1 MKIKIKLPNWLMTI
15 GNYIWCW
22 WSNLRWYKATKEY
35 PLQEKDIATQDE
47 ADKIDRFY
55 EFLSRAANRVDEG
68 FHYTN
73 DGIDEFGD
81 SMRPPA
87 QCYKDLVEG
96 SLKDDCDGFHSALY
110 YIMSQKALHAPVY
123 MASIGSRDGKRGHA
137 ILVGVDPL
145 GGWFA
150 QDYGATLNI
159 VAFNQEELIKELQT
173 HYTTRGYGED
183 AHVQLYTYDKKK
195 GFRVKK

>member
-22 WSNLRWYKATKEY
+22 WSNLRWCRATKEY

-81 SMRPPA
+81 SM
-87 QCYKDLVEG
+87 
-96 SLKDDCDGFHSALY
+96 
-110 YIMSQKALHAPVY
+110 
-123 MASIGSRDGKRGHA
+123 
-137 ILVGVDPL
+137 
-145 GGWFA
+145 
-150 QDYGATLNI
+150 
-159 VAFNQEELIKELQT
+159 LQ
-173 HYTTRGYGED
+173 RSS
-183 AHVQLYTYDKKK
+183 
-195 GFRVKK
+195 